1 MNVNLINSNTLYL
14 ASILEPKLILF
25 DSYEK

>member
-1 MNVNLINSNTLYL
+1 MNVNLINFNTLCL
-14 ASILEPKLILF
+14 ASILENKLILF